1 MTIQVKLP
9 PALEKF
15 AADCV
20 AEGRYEDVD
29 AVVRSALDL
38 LQRQEAWRR
47 DLAESIEE
55 SIAEADR
62 DGYFTIDQVVAE
74 MNAIIDQ
81 VETEK
86 AAAAS

>member
-15 AADCV
+15 AEDCV

-55 SIAEADR
+55 SIAEANR

-74 MNAIIDQ
+74 MNAIVDQ
-81 VETEK
+81 VEAEQ

>member
-15 AADCV
+15 AEDCV

-74 MNAIIDQ
+74 MNAIVDQ
-81 VETEK
+81 VEAEK